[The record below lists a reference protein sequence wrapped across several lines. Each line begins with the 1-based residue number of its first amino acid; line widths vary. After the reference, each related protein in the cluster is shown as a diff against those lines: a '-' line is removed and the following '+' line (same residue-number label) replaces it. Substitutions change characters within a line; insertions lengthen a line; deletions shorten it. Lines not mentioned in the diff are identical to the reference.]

1 MRKNQTF
8 TDRQKDFYQWLSG
21 KVSASLLSE
30 LYMATAD
37 IDEYGKK
44 HHRLEDTLFEL
55 GDAEHVMK
63 LRQMLQGDRRYQFLH
78 YGRSKQMIQ
87 LLQKYGAFLGERE
100 KTAKKPVKVESTP
113 VITTKQNNPEISA
126 AEEHES
132 SSLLKQEQSKPEDK
146 VANRPQLDK
155 ELQELLNSEDYMAL
169 RNKLVEQ
176 KVLTLEQFKALDLW
190 VFMNRYGLYTIAK
203 RQEIYKQIRTKL
215 NPPKK
220 VDTDRLYMLKTKSG
234 TTFYGESPAEAFAA
248 FCEKLAQR
256 YPLKF
261 RTLIGQQYN
270 GQGSVVL
277 QSAMPREGGI
287 KLSNPTTFISSSL
300 SPMAAENYGKW
311 LCKICGEQDVPVS
324 MTAPIKNND
333 QVAASSEK
341 AITSSQEK
349 QVKKESLSST
359 KDGRLKQ
366 FELWLREKEHL
377 ADRSASAY
385 RSAIKVSEEYI
396 EENFLGSSLI
406 LGSVEH
412 AVEMQKLLMSIKDYA
427 ARNKT
432 QNNRYSAALAQYIS
446 FLRSFDGTIATGSEV
461 IIVPET
467 VSHPH
472 SSSFAEQLAR
482 DGFAEEKTEHKPSSE
497 TEHQLHQAEKFVLEM
512 DLDGITVD
520 ELSEKLHTTIVQTK
534 KLIDQST
541 SIVSLARKLV
551 HKDAFVDWEEG
562 AAQIESII
570 EKLLDR
576 NNGYASSAQLYE
588 YARAEMQMF
597 LNDNDM
603 ADEDSVYYIA
613 RHLFE
618 KVGWNGK
625 HYAFSWNGHI
635 SRGGKESLQTN
646 LDVFNKYARDQGGFF
661 RYDDLVDY
669 LEQVG
674 IKTGNLRGQMCI
686 GSKPYFFYYSSE
698 YIITSESMKIDAA
711 WLKQVDRA
719 LKRLFEDSGD
729 HIVIRSIM
737 SMWFEQLP
745 TLPGYIPWTP
755 LLLQYVLQF
764 YGKQLG
770 VRTIGSELNQKYDV
784 LHAMLVTK
792 DSVIQTFAD
801 TVVAYLVD
809 NDIEQRQ
816 FDAEELRCL
825 LVNGG
830 LIAGNE
836 LIWHM
841 PKAIGKDPRF
851 VWNASGE
858 KVSIKV

>member
-30 LYMATAD
+30 LYMAAAD

-55 GDAEHVMK
+55 GDTEHVIK

-100 KTAKKPVKVESTP
+100 KASAKPVKVESTP
-113 VITTKQNNPEISA
+113 AITTKRNDPEISDV
-126 AEEHES
+126 EEQEPGS
-132 SSLLKQEQSKPEDK
+132 TLQQEQSKSESK
-146 VANRPQLDK
+146 ATTQPQLDK
-155 ELQELLNSEDYMAL
+155 ELQELLNSEEYNAL

-203 RQEIYKQIRTKL
+203 RQEVYKQIRTKL

-234 TTFYGESPAEAFAA
+234 NVFYGESPAEAFAT

-277 QSAMPREGGI
+277 QSSMPREGGVKI
-287 KLSNPTTFISSSL
+287 SNPTAFISSAL
-300 SPMAAENYGKW
+300 SSMAAENYGKW
-311 LCKICGEQDVPVS
+311 LCKTCGEHDVPVS
-324 MTAPIKNND
+324 VTAPIKND
-333 QVAASSEK
+333 STVAASSETT
-341 AITSSQEK
+341 ITTHQVK
-349 QVKKESLSST
+349 QVKQEPLSST
-359 KDGRLKQ
+359 KDGRLRQ

-377 ADRSASAY
+377 ADRTASAY

-396 EENFLGSSLI
+396 EENFLGSSLV

-412 AVEMQKLLMSIKDYA
+412 AVGMQKLLMSIKDYA

-432 QNNRYSAALAQYIS
+432 QNNRYSAALAQYIL
-446 FLRSFDGTIATGSEV
+446 FLKSFDGTIATGSEE
-461 IIVPET
+461 ITAPET
-467 VSHPH
+467 ISQSHG
-472 SSSFAEQLAR
+472 SSFAEQPAS
-482 DGFAEEKTEHKPSSE
+482 DGFTTGRVEQKPSPE
-497 TEHQLHQAEKFVLEM
+497 TEQLLHQAEKFVLER
-512 DLDGITVD
+512 DLDGLTVD
-520 ELSEKLHTTIVQTK
+520 ELSEKLHATIVQTK
-534 KLIDQST
+534 KLIDQSMT
-541 SIVSLARKLV
+541 IVSLARKLV

-646 LDVFNKYARDQGGFF
+646 LDVINKYARDQGGFF

-698 YIITSESMKIDAA
+698 YIITAESMKIDAA
-711 WLKQVDRA
+711 WLRQVDRA

-737 SMWFEQLP
+737 PIWFEQLP
-745 TLPGYIPWTP
+745 SLPGYIPWTA

-764 YGKQLG
+764 YGNKLG
-770 VRTIGSELNQKYDV
+770 VRTIGSELIQKYDV

-792 DSVIQTFAD
+792 DSEIQTFAD

-809 NDIEQRQ
+809 NGIEQRQ
-816 FDAEELRCL
+816 FDAEELRGK
-825 LVNGG
+825 LVSGG

>member
-1 MRKNQTF
+1 LRKNQTF
-8 TDRQKDFYQWLSG
+8 TERQKDFYQWLSG
-21 KVSASLLSE
+21 KVSSSLLSE
-30 LYMATAD
+30 LYMAAAD

-55 GDAEHVMK
+55 GDTEHVMR
-63 LRQMLQGDRRYQFLH
+63 LRQMLQGDRRYQFMH
-78 YGRSKQMIQ
+78 YGRSRQMIQ

-100 KTAKKPVKVESTP
+100 KATEGPIKSESIPANTAKMD
-113 VITTKQNNPEISA
+113 NPDISA
-126 AEEHES
+126 AKENVS
-132 SSLLKQEQSKPEDK
+132 SSAPQQEQSRAEEKSSIQF
-146 VANRPQLDK
+146 QLDE
-155 ELQELLNSEDYMAL
+155 ELQAILNAEDYSVL
-169 RNKLVEQ
+169 RYKLVEQ

-203 RQEIYKQIRTKL
+203 RQELYKQIRAKL

-220 VDTDRLYMLKTKSG
+220 VDTDQLFLLKTKSG
-234 TTFYGESPAEAFAA
+234 NTFHGESPAEAFAT

-277 QSAMPREGGI
+277 QSTMPREGGI
-287 KLSNPTTFISSSL
+287 KISNPTAFISSSL
-300 SPMAAENYGKW
+300 STMAVENYGKW

-324 MTAPIKNND
+324 MTAPTKKND
-333 QVAASSEK
+333 SVAASFETT
-341 AITSSQEK
+341 ITIH
-349 QVKKESLSST
+349 QVEQVDKEPLSGT

-377 ADRSASAY
+377 ADRTASAY

-396 EENFLGSSLI
+396 EENFLGSSLV

-412 AVEMQKLLMSIKDYA
+412 AVETQKLLMSIKDYA
-427 ARNKT
+427 ARNKI
-432 QNNRYSAALAQYIS
+432 QNNRYSAALAQYIL
-446 FLRSFDGTIATGSEV
+446 FLRSFDGTIAAKNEKAT
-461 IIVPET
+461 VPET
-467 VSHPH
+467 NIHIH
-472 SSSFAEQLAR
+472 GSSLAEQPESN
-482 DGFAEEKTEHKPSSE
+482 GFATEKTEQTRSTEADYQMHK
-497 TEHQLHQAEKFVLEM
+497 AEKIVLET
-512 DLDGITVD
+512 DLAGMTVD

-541 SIVSLARKLV
+541 AIVSLARKLV

-576 NNGYASSAQLYE
+576 NNGYASSTQLFE
-588 YARAEMQMF
+588 YARTEMQMF
-597 LNDNDM
+597 LNDNDI

-625 HYAFSWNGHI
+625 HYSFSWNGHI

-646 LDVFNKYARDQGGFF
+646 LDVFSKYARDQGGFF

-698 YIITSESMKIDAA
+698 YIITAESMKIDAA
-711 WLKQVDRA
+711 WLKQVDRS
-719 LKRLFEDSGD
+719 LKRLFDDSGD

-737 SMWFEQLP
+737 PIWFEQLP
-745 TLPGYIPWTP
+745 SLPGYIPWTP

-764 YGKQLG
+764 YGKKLG

-784 LHAMLVTK
+784 LHAMLVTT
-792 DSVIQTFAD
+792 DSEIQTFAD

-816 FDAEELRCL
+816 FDAEELRSL